1 MYMENNLFFCEFCNY
16 STKRNYNLKRHHNAV
31 HNRNSPKIKNEEN
44 HMQIEENDMQKEE
57 NDMQKE
63 EKDMQIEENHIH
75 IEENLKQSFYC
86 SKCAKQY
93 KTKKYLIN
101 HEEKCN
107 GLHIL
112 TCPKCMKTFSTHG
125 NKSAHMKKNNCKAR
139 SIIHAVNP
147 DVKHSL
153 YINGNNNNNN
163 TTTTTTIINNYGSE
177 RTDYITFDDM
187 MRILLHSG
195 NNIIPKYIEFKHFN
209 KNFPENHNIKYER
222 NNGCLIRKDGEWKL
236 TNIDYL
242 SNNLIDKNSS
252 EILKYYNNQKK
263 DIETKI
269 KNIELIDFINKR
281 FNYLDLSFNKD
292 IYNSIKFE
300 IKNIIKTTM
309 VI

>member
-1 MYMENNLFFCEFCNY
+1 MENNLFFCEFCNY

-31 HNRNSPKIKNEEN
+31 HNRNIPKIKNEEN
-44 HMQIEENDMQKEE
+44 VNRNEENVNRNGENVNRNEE
-57 NDMQKE
+57 NVNRN
-63 EKDMQIEENHIH
+63 EENVNRN
-75 IEENLKQSFYC
+75 EENVKQSFYC

-107 GLHIL
+107 SLNIL
-112 TCPKCMKTFSTHG
+112 TCTKCMFTFSSRIS
-125 NKSAHMKKNNCKAR
+125 KSAHIKKNNCKAR

-252 EILKYYNNQKK
+252 EILKYYNNKKK
-263 DIETKI
+263 DIEEKI

-309 VI
+309 LI

>member
-1 MYMENNLFFCEFCNY
+1 
-16 STKRNYNLKRHHNAV
+16 
-31 HNRNSPKIKNEEN
+31 
-44 HMQIEENDMQKEE
+44 
-57 NDMQKE
+57 
-63 EKDMQIEENHIH
+63 
-75 IEENLKQSFYC
+75 
-86 SKCAKQY
+86 
-93 KTKKYLIN
+93 
-101 HEEKCN
+101 
-107 GLHIL
+107 
-112 TCPKCMKTFSTHG
+112 MKTFSTRG
-125 NKSAHMKKNNCKAR
+125 NKSAHIKKNNCKAR

-147 DVKHSL
+147 DVKHNL
-153 YINGNNNNNN
+153 YINGNNNNN
-163 TTTTTTIINNYGSE
+163 TTTTIINNYGSE

-242 SNNLIDKNSS
+242 SNNLIDKNTS
-252 EILKYYNNQKK
+252 EIRKYYNNQKK
-263 DIETKI
+263 DIEAKI

-309 VI
+309 LI